1 MIKHVVALPLGF
13 TAEFTWT
20 DRAWRKFREAYN
32 EARRS
37 FLRDVATV
45 IGGSALVMDIDGPLE
60 VVKPGTRH

>member
-1 MIKHVVALPLGF
+1 MAVAWSP
-13 TAEFTWT
+13 
-20 DRAWRKFREAYN
+20 DVPRIRSPRAWRKFREAYN